1 MKVGMVSVDGTKIDA
16 NASKIK
22 SIRYDRIEVLRARLE
37 ADIAE
42 LMAQAQAADSVDI
55 PDGLSL
61 PDEIARCQNL
71 KDKLD
76 AAAKRLEE
84 AVKNDGDDDNNSDNP
99 GKSQT
104 RPKADKQTN
113 LTDPD

>member
-42 LMAQAQAADSVDI
+42 LMAKAQAADSVDI

-61 PDEIARCQNL
+61 PDEITRRQNL

-76 AAAKRLEE
+76 AAAERLEE
-84 AVKNDGDDDNNSDNP
+84 AVKNDGDDDNNSMISGHLKRLP
-99 GKSQT
+99 SHLRK
-104 RPKADKQTN
+104 
-113 LTDPD
+113 